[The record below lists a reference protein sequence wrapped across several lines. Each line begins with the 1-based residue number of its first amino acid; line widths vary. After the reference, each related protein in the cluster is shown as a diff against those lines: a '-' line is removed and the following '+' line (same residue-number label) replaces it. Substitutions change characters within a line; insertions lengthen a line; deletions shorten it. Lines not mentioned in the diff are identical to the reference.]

1 MNIIVHYILI
11 YERIT
16 NILTAPPISLNSTA
30 EAGPTSELITDTADT
45 VIWQHVLQELEK
57 QIKINYCSGRKEN

>member
-16 NILTAPPISLNSTA
+16 NILPAPPISLNSTA
-30 EAGPTSELITDTADT
+30 EAGPTSELITEIAEI
-45 VIWQHVLQELEK
+45 VI
-57 QIKINYCSGRKEN
+57 